1 MTQDIGDARSGE
13 THLPGLDLGVLTT
26 FLRGIGVEVT
36 GDLRAVLLQGGRSNL
51 TYRVRDAGSHDW
63 VVRRPPTAGLTPS
76 AHDMAR
82 EWAVTSGLQGSDV
95 PVAGTVA
102 FCEDVAVMGA
112 PFTVVEHLSGRV
124 VQLSSEVDALSDVQV
139 RACSE
144 ELVRVLVALH
154 AVDQDA
160 VGLGG
165 FGRPAGY
172 VGRQIATWKR
182 QWGHVQT
189 RELPELDRLHAAL
202 GSRRPERSGS
212 AIVHGDYRI
221 DNTILAADDPGRVLA
236 VVDWEMATLGDPV
249 SDLASMCVYKLP
261 FFSSIYGN
269 DTAAM
274 NPRWPSSDAVAESYA
289 SASGR
294 DLGDWDFYLA
304 LACFKIAVIAEG
316 ILFRAQQGAQGGG
329 DVSAIAR
336 VVPQFVDEGLRILG

>member
-1 MTQDIGDARSGE
+1 MSQDSAVPRPDE
-13 THLPGLDLGVLTT
+13 LPGLDLQALGGYLREQGVDVA
-26 FLRGIGVEVT
+26 GE
-36 GDLRAVLLQGGRSNL
+36 LRATLLQGGRSNL
-51 TYRVRDAGSHDW
+51 TYRVRDEGSHDL

-82 EWAVTSGLQGSDV
+82 EWAVTSGLQGTEV

-112 PFTVVEHLSGRV
+112 PFTVVDHLSGRV
-124 VQLSSEVDALSDVQV
+124 VRLSSEVDELTDAQVQ
-139 RACSE
+139 ACSD

-160 VGLGG
+160 VGLGS
-165 FGRPAGY
+165 FGKPDGY
-172 VGRQIATWKR
+172 VRRQVATWKR
-182 QWGHVQT
+182 QWGHVHT

-202 GSRRPERSGS
+202 ESRVPEHS
-212 AIVHGDYRI
+212 AASIVHGDYRI

-236 VVDWEMATLGDPV
+236 VVDWEMATLGDPL
-249 SDLASMCVYKLP
+249 SDLATMCVYKLP
-261 FFSSIYGN
+261 FFNSIHGN
-269 DTAAM
+269 DTAAT
-274 NPRWPSSDAVAESYA
+274 NARWPSTDAVVEAYA

-329 DVSAIAR
+329 DVSAIAS
-336 VVPQFVDEGLRILG
+336 VVPQFIDEGLRTLG